1 MEEESQKRAVQWVN
15 QTTPNKIIQALQRL
29 RDATLSARDNES
41 ANGGKQ
47 EVQILAD
54 QMTECIALVATN
66 ILSLRQWHYVNKAA
80 GSEGD

>member
-54 QMTECIALVATN
+54 QTTECIALVATN
-66 ILSLRQWHYVNKAA
+66 ILSLRQWHYVNIAA
-80 GSEGD
+80 ASGGD